1 MNIISKSAN
10 LTAADIFS
18 MTKSNTIRKMQD
30 AKGEVLNVAKY
41 VLYTDENQ
49 NGEEQ
54 KVLAIETDKGVRYAT
69 NSKTFIRNF
78 SDIMTI
84 FQESGEA
91 APVCFLVGS
100 GVSRNDR
107 EYLTCD
113 IGYSA

>member
-1 MNIISKSAN
+1 MEIIAKSEG
-10 LTAADIFS
+10 LKAADIFS

-30 AKGEVLNVAKY
+30 AKGEVLNVGKF
-41 VLYTDENQ
+41 VLYKDENT
-49 NGEEQ
+49 NGEVQE
-54 KVLAIETDKGVRYAT
+54 VLAIETDKGVRYAT

-78 SDIMTI
+78 KDIMSI
-84 FQESGEA
+84 FQESNEA

-100 GVSRNDR
+100 GTSRNGR

>member
-1 MNIISKSAN
+1 MKIIYKSEK
-10 LTAADIFS
+10 LTPDDIFN
-18 MTKSNTIRKMQD
+18 MTKSSTICKMQN

-100 GVSRNDR
+100 AISRNGR

>member
-10 LTAADIFS
+10 LSAADIFS

-30 AKGEVLNVAKY
+30 AKGELLTIDKY

-54 KVLAIETDKGVRYAT
+54 KVLAIETNNGVRYAT

-91 APVCFLVGS
+91 APVCFQVGS
-100 GVSRNDR
+100 GVSRNKR